1 MCIDTMFQSKMPSK
15 ERGQQS
21 REKFEEPA
29 VSSEVE
35 EDLRIRRVAGG
46 CLVQY
51 PPLFSPDGK

>member
-1 MCIDTMFQSKMPSK
+1 MFQSKMPSK